1 MHSTKSRPDFQNY
14 GMAAGGHATIT
25 GLRIKKEPEEEEK
38 IRTHTEQVQENVR
51 TPSVKVEP
59 KLENP
64 ATDKKNP
71 KQRDPS
77 HQ

>member
-1 MHSTKSRPDFQNY
+1 
-14 GMAAGGHATIT
+14 MAVGGHATIT
-25 GLRIKKEPEEEEK
+25 GHRIKKEPEEEEK

-51 TPSVKVEP
+51 TPSGKVEP

-71 KQRDPS
+71 NQRDPS